1 MLLIDLGIRA
11 VGLMPPGSTP
21 AAKRRALPV
30 LIACALSLSLAGHA
44 FGQGAPAPAK
54 PASDSDLIAI
64 PLPPAPGP
72 SGTAEK
78 ATRLQFLSR
87 SESDYYG
94 SNSNLPFGVGPVQ
107 NYTPVTRDQANDPY
121 VTAYGVKETSA
132 GGGLVPYGGASGFG
146 TFSRSYGQAYGGF
159 GISRRFGRVT
169 EAPTASPTLA
179 PRNSH
184 LRGGVTPIDAQDD
197 PNHSGDQPSH
207 ISLLDQAAANRAL
220 NKAPGSGSAEPVGAH
235 KAGDKAE
242 TKTAPLPKAP
252 PPPGQ

>member
-1 MLLIDLGIRA
+1 MFVIDLGIGHSRP
-11 VGLMPPGSTP
+11 VSPGSSP
-21 AAKRRALPV
+21 ATGRRV
-30 LIACALSLSLAGHA
+30 LRRVMVCASLIMTTQA
-44 FGQGAPAPAK
+44 FAQGAPEPAK

-64 PLPPAPGP
+64 PLPPAPSP
-72 SGTAEK
+72 SSTPEK

-87 SESDYYG
+87 SATDYYG

-107 NYTPVTRDQANDPY
+107 NYTPLTRDQANDPY
-121 VTAYGVKETSA
+121 VTAYGVKQTSA

-146 TFSRSYGQAYGGF
+146 TYSRSYGQTYGGF

-169 EAPTASPTLA
+169 EASNASPILA

-197 PNHSGDQPSH
+197 PDHSGDQPSH

-220 NKAPGSGSAEPVGAH
+220 HKAPATGSTEPVGAH
-235 KAGDKAE
+235 KAGDKA
-242 TKTAPLPKAP
+242 APLPKAP